1 MYAWILRWVA
11 AQVGTPPTLQICIAC
26 HFSQE
31 IYLSASILHS
41 LLSSLFLL
49 SPVSL
54 RLSKVCQLYGE
65 KGPVRSSLCSQSISH
80 ITAIYRIS
88 LNRMGSSIHSLTTDE
103 KEHQARKQLILSP
116 SLQYLLAIITKR
128 GNRPYYNWL
137 ARRRHGRKDPIIELN
152 EPLWYC
158 DWARKRRQVIY
169 HKSVINILIR
179 IGRFMLIANTCAAFI
194 GSEVFSVLNIRSPTS
209 HPVRKASMDVLV
221 ESAQKWY
228 LLLWSYES
236 LECIN
241 YHKALSGAFKIKAVI
256 ECKYGVQL
264 LATYQIKVHS
274 TCF

>member
-31 IYLSASILHS
+31 IYLSTSILHS

-137 ARRRHGRKDPIIELN
+137 ARRRAPWSKRSHNRIERA
-152 EPLWYC
+152 PL
-158 DWARKRRQVIY
+158 
-169 HKSVINILIR
+169 
-179 IGRFMLIANTCAAFI
+179 
-194 GSEVFSVLNIRSPTS
+194 VL
-209 HPVRKASMDVLV
+209 
-221 ESAQKWY
+221 W
-228 LLLWSYES
+228 
-236 LECIN
+236 
-241 YHKALSGAFKIKAVI
+241 
-256 ECKYGVQL
+256 
-264 LATYQIKVHS
+264 LATETPPSYLSQERHQYSDTNRSFHADCQYLRSFHRIWSIFRAKYQKPYIPS
-274 TCF
+274 RS